1 MKARRPLCKDSVN
14 GDHHTCCSQHPSLR
28 GSRQAKSVSFAPT
41 AQMVRVLHVNDYT
54 DEEYYNTWYSQME
67 YMIFK
72 ADIRRTIEA
81 TSEEDGSREVSE
93 NDRWCL
99 RGLEK
104 LSFEASQRK
113 QKKRRAVVTAVLCE
127 QVSQLRDGI
136 INPRRLAEVTRELTC
151 DCQLTAHLVGMQDQ
165 RTAYGPLSV
174 SLSPANQKKNTK
186 NVDLVSIC
194 NRSILGSPNVD
205 CLRRVSGS
213 AA

>member
-1 MKARRPLCKDSVN
+1 MKTRRNLDSVH
-14 GDHHTCCSQHPSLR
+14 GDHHTCCSQYSSLQ
-28 GSRQAKSVSFAPT
+28 GSHRAKSVSFAPI

-54 DEEYYNTWYSQME
+54 DEEYYNTWYSHME

-81 TSEEDGSREVSE
+81 TSEDDGSRQVSE
-93 NDRWCL
+93 NDRGCL
-99 RGLEK
+99 RGLETRT
-104 LSFEASQRK
+104 FEASQRK
-113 QKKRRAVVTAVLCE
+113 QQKRRTVVTAVLRE

-165 RTAYGPLSV
+165 RSVYLQQSV
-174 SLSPANQKKNTK
+174 SLPLTNQKKNPKKACTQ
-186 NVDLVSIC
+186 SIC

-205 CLRRVSGS
+205 CLRKVSGS